1 VLEEIRRRRIQI
13 DDRAHLYLRHIPA
26 EEVDMHSRHVGNA
39 IATRTAPFATV
50 VISILVS
57 SAFAQTTP
65 KLTVLFESDYPAGA
79 ARQFVVHSAL
89 VARDFV
95 VVVSPPPIF
104 GSWVSADLKAA
115 GSKQLN
121 QKLPAIYAL
130 DAGYGVAGP
139 MAQMMAGVGTM
150 SPAYVVSVGYGE
162 GQGNWRNTDLLHR
175 PETEGGVTYG
185 GGGAKFQAFLTEEL
199 RPFLEAK
206 YPLDPTKAIL
216 FGHSLG
222 GLFAANVLADSP
234 ETFDGYVIASPSV
247 WIDAQVLAKLAG
259 AAKGNGRRVFVAVGE
274 QEEPKMLDGARQ
286 LATTLI
292 GAPSSFKVERRVFVG
307 EGHISYYPLLI
318 KTAFA
323 WLVPPPGGD
332 RTAIT
337 LSPEALQ
344 RVAGVYELA
353 DGRVV
358 TVTLKAAKAFVEV
371 TGMPGQSEL
380 LAETAQRFFLPGGY
394 NVLMTFEGDM
404 DTRASSLVVS
414 MNGTQLRASRKV
426 Q

>member
-1 VLEEIRRRRIQI
+1 MQ
-13 DDRAHLYLRHIPA
+13 HILA
-26 EEVDMHSRHVGNA
+26 EEVDMHSRHHGNA
-39 IATRTAPFATV
+39 IALGTALFATV
-50 VISILVS
+50 VVS
-57 SAFAQTTP
+57 MLATSASAQTTP
-65 KLTVLFESDYPAGA
+65 RLTLLSESDYSAGG

-115 GSKQLN
+115 GSKQPN
-121 QKLPAIYAL
+121 QKLSAIYAL

-150 SPAYVVSVGYGE
+150 SPAYVVSVGYGQ
-162 GQGNWRNTDLLHR
+162 GQPSWHDTDLLHR
-175 PETEGGVTYG
+175 SVTEGGVTYG

-199 RPFLEAK
+199 RPFLEAR

-216 FGHSLG
+216 FGHSFG
-222 GLFAANVLADSP
+222 GLFAANVLAESP
-234 ETFDGYVIASPSV
+234 DAFDGYVIASPSV
-247 WIDAQVLAKLAG
+247 WIDPQVLAKLSSS
-259 AAKGNGRRVFVAVGE
+259 AKGNGRRVFVAVGE
-274 QEEPKMLDGARQ
+274 QEEPRMLDGASQ
-286 LATTLI
+286 LAAILI
-292 GAPSSFKVERRVFVG
+292 AGPSSFKVERRVFAG

-318 KTAFA
+318 RAAFA
-323 WLVPPPGGD
+323 WLVPPPGAD

-337 LSPEALQ
+337 LPPEALQ
-344 RVAGVYELA
+344 RVVGVYELG

-371 TGMPGQSEL
+371 TGLPGQSEL
-380 LAETAQRFFLPGGY
+380 LAETAQQFFLPGGY
-394 NVLMTFEGDM
+394 NVLMTFEGATDAP
-404 DTRASSLVVS
+404 ASSLIIS
-414 MNGTQLRASRKV
+414 MNGTELRASRKV

>member
-1 VLEEIRRRRIQI
+1 MLM
-13 DDRAHLYLRHIPA
+13 L
-26 EEVDMHSRHVGNA
+26 
-39 IATRTAPFATV
+39 AT
-50 VISILVS
+50 

-65 KLTVLFESDYPAGA
+65 KLTVLSESDYSANGA
-79 ARQFVVHSAL
+79 REFVVHSAL

-139 MAQMMAGVGTM
+139 MGQMMAGVGTM

-162 GQGNWRNTDLLHR
+162 GQASWHNTDLLHR
-175 PETEGGVTYG
+175 SVTEGGVTYG

-199 RPFLEAK
+199 RPFLEAT
-206 YPLDPTKAIL
+206 YPLDPMKAIL
-216 FGHSLG
+216 CGHSFG
-222 GLFAANVLADSP
+222 GLFAANVLAESP
-234 ETFDGYVIASPSV
+234 DAFDGYVIASPSV
-247 WIDAQVLAKLAG
+247 WIDPQVVVKLAS

-274 QEEPKMLDGARQ
+274 QEEPRMLDGASQ
-286 LATTLI
+286 LAAILI
-292 GAPSSFKVERRVFVG
+292 AAPSSFKVDRRVFAG

-318 KTAFA
+318 QAAFP
-323 WLVPPPGGD
+323 WLLPPPGGE
-332 RTAIT
+332 RRAMT

-344 RVAGVYELA
+344 RVVGVYALA

-358 TVTLKAAKAFVEV
+358 TVTLKQAKAFVQV
-371 TGMPGQSEL
+371 TGLPGESEL
-380 LAETAQRFFLPGGY
+380 LAESAQRFFLPGGY
-394 NVLMTFEGDM
+394 NVLMTFEGAM
-404 DTRASSLVVS
+404 DAPASSLIVS
-414 MNGTQLRASRKV
+414 MNGTELRGSRKV

>member
-1 VLEEIRRRRIQI
+1 
-13 DDRAHLYLRHIPA
+13 
-26 EEVDMHSRHVGNA
+26 MHSRPVGNA
-39 IATRTAPFATV
+39 IALRTALVATV
-50 VISILVS
+50 VMSMLAT

-65 KLTVLFESDYPAGA
+65 ELTVLSESDYSAGG
-79 ARQFVVHSAL
+79 ARQFAVHSAL

-95 VVVSPPPIF
+95 VVVSPPPTF

-115 GSKQLN
+115 GSKQFN

-162 GQGNWRNTDLLHR
+162 GQASWHNTDLLHR
-175 PETEGGVTYG
+175 SVTDGGVTYG

-206 YPLDPTKAIL
+206 YPLDSTKAIL
-216 FGHSLG
+216 FGHSFG
-222 GLFAANVLADSP
+222 GLFAANVLAESP
-234 ETFDGYVIASPSV
+234 GAFDGYVIASPSV
-247 WIDAQVLAKLAG
+247 WMDPQVLAKLAN
-259 AAKGNGRRVFVAVGE
+259 AAKGNGRHVFVAVGE
-274 QEEPKMLDGARQ
+274 QEEPRMLDGASQ
-286 LATTLI
+286 LAALLI
-292 GAPSSFKVERRVFVG
+292 AAPSSFKVQRRVFAG

-318 KTAFA
+318 QAAFA
-323 WLVPPPGGD
+323 WLVPPPGAD
-332 RTAIT
+332 RTAMT
-337 LSPEALQ
+337 LSSEALQ
-344 RVAGVYELA
+344 RIVGVYELA

-358 TVTLKAAKAFVEV
+358 TVTLNAAKAFVQV

-394 NVLMTFEGDM
+394 NVLMTFEGA
-404 DTRASSLVVS
+404 TEAPASSLIIS